1 MEDNVMKLLAAE
13 KKVNTMV
20 NKAQADKNSLLMSI
34 KKEAD
39 IQVEAYRVEAEQ
51 EYEKNLARVSRYF
64 NFIQCLI
71 LSVK

>member
-51 EYEKNLARVSRYF
+51 EYEKNLARVSRYI